1 MGELEEQIKNIAR
14 EQGAALV
21 GIASHKRLADAPPSG
36 DPCYLLSSARSIIS
50 FAIPFD
56 RVKLRGFFS
65 KKDWLSWGIDKKEN
79 TQYLYMISDYIVE
92 FLKGKG
98 FEACVVDVN
107 CTYRP
112 EPGAKDITEMVD
124 MYPDF
129 SHRYG
134 AVAAGVGRLGWS
146 GNIITPQYGSAVHLG
161 TVLTSAKFE
170 SDPLLQE
177 NPCDQCKMCVAS
189 CPVEMM
195 HKEETVEVTIAGIT
209 ETIALKRSNNCCWIG
224 CSGYHGLSPNKK
236 WSNWSPYRLNTPFPE
251 DNMSVDELCNRIR
264 KLDPEINSAD
274 LNLYTNYREPFFDPD
289 YLTYSV
295 CGNCANVCWENRKDR
310 IENRKLL
317 AKSGFVVLKANGER
331 AAVHD
336 ENDIIEVDTPFNTR
350 VALLKTEYEAT
361 LIGKIPIEV
370 NNVHHL
376 WDKEVLSELK
386 KSSSS
391 SV

>member
-21 GIASHKRLADAPPSG
+21 GIASHKRFADAPPSG
-36 DPCYLLSSARSIIS
+36 DSSYLLPSARSIIS

-56 RVKLRGFFS
+56 RMKLRDFFS
-65 KKDWLSWGIDKKEN
+65 KKDWLSWNFDKKEN
-79 TQYLYMISDYIVE
+79 TQNLYIISDHIVE
-92 FLKGKG
+92 FLKAKG
-98 FEACVVDVN
+98 FETCIVDIN
-107 CTYRP
+107 CKYRP
-112 EPGAKDITEMVD
+112 EPGANDITEIVD

-146 GNIITPQYGSAVHLG
+146 GNVITPQYGAAVHLG
-161 TVLTSAKFE
+161 TVLTSAKLE
-170 SDPLLQE
+170 SDPLLEE
-177 NPCDQCKMCVAS
+177 NPCDRCKMCVAS

-209 ETIALKRSNNCCWIG
+209 EEIARKRTNNCCWVG

-236 WSNWSPYRLNTPFPE
+236 WSNWSPYRVDTPFPA
-251 DNMSVDELCNRIR
+251 DDINVDELCTRIR
-264 KLDPEINSAD
+264 KVDPEMNSED
-274 LNLYTNYREPFFDPD
+274 LNLYTNYREPFFNPN

-295 CGNCANVCWENRKDR
+295 CGNCANICWENRKDR

-336 ENDIIEVDTPFNTR
+336 KNDIIEVDTPFHAR
-350 VALLKTEYEAT
+350 VALLKREYEAT

-370 NNVHHL
+370 NNVHNL